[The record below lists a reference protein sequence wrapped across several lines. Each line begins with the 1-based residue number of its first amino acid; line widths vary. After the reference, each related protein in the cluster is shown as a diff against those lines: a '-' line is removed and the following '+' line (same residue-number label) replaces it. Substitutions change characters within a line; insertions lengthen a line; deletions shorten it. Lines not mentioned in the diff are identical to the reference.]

1 MKLELLAAK
10 WAVTE
15 KFRVYLL
22 GVQFVIYTDN
32 NPLLYIQTSAKLT
45 AAEHHWQEE
54 LARFNFS
61 IHYRPGRL
69 NASADGLSRQ
79 PQAEPTDFSVIG
91 EDEIADILQ
100 VTVLP
105 PDLRTRIHTR
115 MQNQPSYQVFG
126 EIQQAQRKDPVL
138 GRIWYYIDRG
148 HEPARREKRKEPPAV
163 AKLLQQWDR
172 LQICAGRLCRT
183 MMDPTDGSKITQLL
197 LASTMKDEVLQEL
210 HDKMGHQGIDRVEKL
225 VRSRFYWPKIRSDI
239 QHWISMCERCN
250 LAKLPHLKVRTP
262 MHSIVAREP
271 LEVIAI
277 DFTVLEPASNG
288 MENVLVMTDVYSKFT
303 IAVLTRNQTAQ
314 TVAKALV
321 REWFFCYGVPFR
333 IHSDQGRCF
342 DAKIVTE
349 LYKIYAIQ
357 KSRTTPYHPMGNGQ
371 RERYNRTMHALLRT
385 LTPTQKSK
393 WPEHLPELTYA
404 YNVTPHAATGFSPFY
419 LMFSRVPRLPVD
431 IRLHR
436 DDILQSQVAH
446 GDSSDWVHQHQTRL
460 KRAYTKATE
469 QLNLDIAN
477 RKAVHDKRVREDVLR
492 VGEHVHLRN
501 RVKGRNKIG
510 DAWEPSVYIIKE
522 RKDDTYVVAPMI
534 GHKRRVINRTD
545 LRVCVPETVRR
556 AVAERE
562 PRYQTP
568 RSGPNILHSDVESSD
583 DESGRVE
590 ITISREPTINYSD
603 SDSDQDQ
610 VVISPTPL
618 RRSTRRNA
626 GYHSNPFRN
635 PRSVLNN

>member
-1 MKLELLAAK
+1 M
-10 WAVTE
+10 
-15 KFRVYLL
+15 
-22 GVQFVIYTDN
+22 
-32 NPLLYIQTSAKLT
+32 
-45 AAEHHWQEE
+45 
-54 LARFNFS
+54 
-61 IHYRPGRL
+61 
-69 NASADGLSRQ
+69 
-79 PQAEPTDFSVIG
+79 
-91 EDEIADILQ
+91 
-100 VTVLP
+100 
-105 PDLRTRIHTR
+105 
-115 MQNQPSYQVFG
+115 
-126 EIQQAQRKDPVL
+126 
-138 GRIWYYIDRG
+138 
-148 HEPARREKRKEPPAV
+148 
-163 AKLLQQWDR
+163 
-172 LQICAGRLCRT
+172 
-183 MMDPTDGSKITQLL
+183 DGSKVTQLL
-197 LASTMKDEVLQEL
+197 LPSTMKDEVLQEL
-210 HDKMGHQGIDRVEKL
+210 HDKMGHQGIHRVEKL
-225 VRSRFYWPKIRSDI
+225 VRSRFYWPNIRSDI

-250 LAKLPHLKVRTP
+250 LAKMPHLKVRTP

-277 DFTVLEPASNG
+277 DFTVLEPACNG

-303 IAVLTRNQTAQ
+303 IAVPTRNQTAK

-321 REWFFCYGVPFR
+321 REWFFRYGVPCR

-357 KSRTTPYHPMGNGQ
+357 KSRTTPYHAMGNGQ
-371 RERYNRTMHALLRT
+371 CERYNRTMHALLRT

-404 YNVTPHAATGFSPFY
+404 YNVTPHASTGFSPFY

-436 DDILQSQVAH
+436 DDMLQSQVAH

-469 QLNLDIAN
+469 QLNLDITN

-501 RVKGRNKIG
+501 HVKGRNKIG

-522 RKDDTYVVAPMI
+522 RKDDTYVVAPMT

-545 LRVCVPETVRR
+545 LRACVPETVRR

-562 PRYQTP
+562 SRYQTP
-568 RSGPNILHSDVESSD
+568 RSGPNILHSDVGSSD
-583 DESGRVE
+583 AESG
-590 ITISREPTINYSD
+590 
-603 SDSDQDQ
+603 
-610 VVISPTPL
+610 
-618 RRSTRRNA
+618 
-626 GYHSNPFRN
+626 
-635 PRSVLNN
+635 

>member
-1 MKLELLAAK
+1 MTAK
-10 WAVTE
+10 VGDTHE
-15 KFRVYLL
+15 DV
-22 GVQFVIYTDN
+22 
-32 NPLLYIQTSAKLT
+32 
-45 AAEHHWQEE
+45 
-54 LARFNFS
+54 
-61 IHYRPGRL
+61 
-69 NASADGLSRQ
+69 
-79 PQAEPTDFSVIG
+79 EPTF
-91 EDEIADILQ
+91 
-100 VTVLP
+100 LP
-105 PDLRTRIHTR
+105 SLGI
-115 MQNQPSYQVFG
+115 G
-126 EIQQAQRKDPVL
+126 EIQQAKRNDPVL

-163 AKLLQQWDR
+163 VLLQQWDR
-172 LQICAGRLCRT
+172 LHICAGRLCKTRT
-183 MMDPTDGSKITQLL
+183 DPTDGSKVTQLL
-197 LASTMKDEVLQEL
+197 LPSTIKDEVLKEL

-225 VRSRFYWPKIRSDI
+225 VRSRFYWPNIRSDI

-250 LAKLPHLKVRTP
+250 LAKMPHLTVRTP

-288 MENVLVMTDVYSKFT
+288 IENVLVTTDVHSKFT
-303 IAVLTRNQTAQ
+303 IAGPTKNQTAQ

-321 REWFFCYGVPFR
+321 REWFFRDGVPCR

-357 KSRTTPYHPMGNGQ
+357 KFRTTPYHPMGNRQ
-371 RERYNRTMHALLRT
+371 YERYNRTMHALLRT

-436 DDILQSQVAH
+436 DDMLQSQVAH

-460 KRAYTKATE
+460 KRAYMKATE

-477 RKAVHDKRVREDVLR
+477 RKVVHDKRVREDVLR

-501 RVKGRNKIG
+501 RVKGLNKIG

-522 RKDDTYVVAPMI
+522 RNDDTYAVAP
-534 GHKRRVINRTD
+534 R
-545 LRVCVPETVRR
+545 
-556 AVAERE
+556 
-562 PRYQTP
+562 
-568 RSGPNILHSDVESSD
+568 VESLTAQIYECVSQ
-583 DESGRVE
+583 R
-590 ITISREPTINYSD
+590 
-603 SDSDQDQ
+603 Q
-610 VVISPTPL
+610 
-618 RRSTRRNA
+618 
-626 GYHSNPFRN
+626 
-635 PRSVLNN
+635 